1 MNRTSRDLLS
11 SPWWTGVLFCLPIAV
26 IALSGNLG
34 MTNQWQ
40 AVTWA
45 ICLGVMA
52 AGCLVNAIRC
62 GRTHCYFTGP
72 FLLLM
77 SLASLWYGF
86 GGLSLGM
93 QGWNW
98 IGGVTLVGA
107 TLLYFFPEHLLGR
120 YRKR

>member
-1 MNRTSRDLLS
+1 MNRTARDLLT
-11 SPWWTGVLFCLPIAV
+11 SPLWAGVVFCLPAAV

-34 MTNQWQ
+34 MTNQRQ

-62 GRTHCYFTGP
+62 GRVHCYFTGP

-77 SLASLWYGF
+77 SLS
-86 GGLSLGM
+86 
-93 QGWNW
+93 
-98 IGGVTLVGA
+98 TL
-107 TLLYFFPEHLLGR
+107 
-120 YRKR
+120 